1 MQRKI
6 LSADG
11 MLDIL
16 RKSFGKIADPR
27 GSKAT
32 FYSESTYSEST
43 RSPLSDSH
51 FDRNLMALC
60 V

>member
-32 FYSESTYSEST
+32 FYSEST